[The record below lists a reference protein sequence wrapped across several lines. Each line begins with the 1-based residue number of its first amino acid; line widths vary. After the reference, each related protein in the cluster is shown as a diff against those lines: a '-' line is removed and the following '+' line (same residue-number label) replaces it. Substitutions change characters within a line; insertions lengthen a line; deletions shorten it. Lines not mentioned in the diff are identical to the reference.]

1 LLHRVWQELLNS
13 AMVDTCVER
22 GTGSGWLGVP
32 FLNSP
37 MLKAL
42 DSRVSVVE
50 EVVEGC
56 LYSLKSPLW
65 EWS

>member
-1 LLHRVWQELLNS
+1 
-13 AMVDTCVER
+13 VER

>member
-1 LLHRVWQELLNS
+1 
-13 AMVDTCVER
+13 
-22 GTGSGWLGVP
+22 
-32 FLNSP
+32 